1 MSEYVS
7 ALLVG
12 HDTLN
17 VNGVLFDRRTAAM
30 TATTMDGTA
39 KGRRINDLYQ
49 GQIQRMELC
58 ERIAH
63 LEQLARDLWQLS
75 DEDRDPDAARR
86 ARSATRALGLDR

>member
-7 ALLVG
+7 ALLVSE
-12 HDTLN
+12 DTLN
-17 VNGVLFDRRTAAM
+17 VNGVLFDRRTAAV
-30 TATTMDGTA
+30 TATPMDNTA
-39 KGRRINDLYQ
+39 KGRRIESLYH

-63 LEQLARDLWQLS
+63 LEQLARDLWQLA
-75 DEDRDPDAARR
+75 DADLDPDAARR